1 MKKVLPII
9 FIVTINTKQIC
20 IKSDLETQCQ
30 KVKAIATTELKFL
43 PILINLRGGNY
54 CLISKEILT

>member
-9 FIVTINTKQIC
+9 FIVTINTKQLC

-43 PILINLRGGNY
+43 PILINLRDGNY